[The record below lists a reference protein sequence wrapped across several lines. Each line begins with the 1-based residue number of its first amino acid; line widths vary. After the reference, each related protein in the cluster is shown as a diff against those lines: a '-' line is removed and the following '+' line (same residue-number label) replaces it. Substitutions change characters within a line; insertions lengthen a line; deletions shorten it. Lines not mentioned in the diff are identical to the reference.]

1 MGQHIDEAKGRM
13 EQAIGD
19 LTDNKELT
27 KKGKADRRAA
37 AAKGVVA
44 DAKHKADDMVDRVS
58 DSLSER

>member
-1 MGQHIDEAKGRM
+1 MGQHIDEAKGRI

-27 KKGKADRRAA
+27 KKGKADRRSA
-37 AAKGVVA
+37 AAKGVVD

-58 DSLSER
+58 DSLAER